1 MKGSGSAGEISAWE
15 VYQYFYC
22 RRKLYFIRKLG
33 VYPPERKK
41 MLASGGEHG
50 REQKRSERRKTIY
63 GFPREEVDRV
73 LKDIPAVDEELGL
86 FGRAD
91 TVLKLKVGE
100 LVPVD
105 VKFSDLPFV
114 SLPWRKQMV
123 AYAVLLEKKF
133 GVRIRRGLIYLLPSK
148 RVLWVNITNEDKVAL
163 GRDLEKMRK
172 MISSDAIPRKA
183 SSERCGYCEV
193 KKFCRQF

>member
-1 MKGSGSAGEISAWE
+1 MRGSGSAGEISAWE

-22 RRKLYFIRKLG
+22 KRKLYFIRKLG
-33 VYPPERKK
+33 IYPPERKK
-41 MLASGGEHG
+41 MQVGGGEHG

-73 LKDIPAVDEELGL
+73 LKDIPIADEELGL

-91 TVLKLKVGE
+91 TVLKFRTGE

-105 VKFSDLPFV
+105 VKFSDLSFV

-123 AYAVLLEKKF
+123 AYAVLLEKRF
-133 GVRIRRGLIYLLPSK
+133 GVRISRGMIYLLPSK
-148 RVLWVNITNEDKVAL
+148 RVLWVNITNDDKVAL
-163 GRDLEKMRK
+163 SQDLEKMRK
-172 MISSDAIPRKA
+172 VINSDAVPPKV
-183 SSERCGYCEV
+183 SSEKCGYCEV
-193 KKFCRQF
+193 KKFCKQF